1 MTQQTVRRYLPDDII
16 FNLFSPNTTRIVKV
30 SRICRRLAF
39 TASAGG
45 RNRGTMRT
53 GPPFIQSPG
62 IKLNPALTLALHNWP
77 FAVWL
82 RSAPLVYPSL
92 EALHIVAIAITF
104 GSLWIVEM
112 RLLGVRLLDLDKID
126 ANVLAK
132 ATLPWTLLGFT
143 FAAIIGSLMFLAR
156 ASDLIGNT
164 AFLVKILLL
173 MTAGTNAA
181 ILHSRGPLDA
191 TSHATR
197 GQALLSIALW
207 TAIIFCGRCI
217 AYV

>member
-1 MTQQTVRRYLPDDII
+1 MEQYGLHQIPRPT
-16 FNLFSPNTTRIVKV
+16 S
-30 SRICRRLAF
+30 F
-39 TASAGG
+39 T
-45 RNRGTMRT
+45 
-53 GPPFIQSPG
+53 
-62 IKLNPALTLALHNWP
+62 LNPAITLALQNWP

-132 ATLPWTLLGFT
+132 ATLPWTFLGFT
-143 FAAIIGSLMFLAR
+143 FAAIFGSLMFLAR
-156 ASDLIGNT
+156 ASDLIGNS
-164 AFLVKILLL
+164 AFLVKMLLL

-181 ILHSRGPLDA
+181 ILHSRGPLDS
-191 TSHATR
+191 TSLATR
-197 GQALLSIALW
+197 GQAVLSIGLW
-207 TAIIFCGRCI
+207 IAIIFCGRWI

>member
-1 MTQQTVRRYLPDDII
+1 MALVTGDVIFYLFHPYVARRPQVNRL
-16 FNLFSPNTTRIVKV
+16 
-30 SRICRRLAF
+30 CRRLAF
-39 TASAGG
+39 IGAACW
-45 RNRGTMRT
+45 RKRGTMRVNSSIALT
-53 GPPFIQSPG
+53 
-62 IKLNPALTLALHNWP
+62 LNPALTLALHNWP

-92 EALHIVAIAITF
+92 EALHIIAIAITF

-132 ATLPWTLLGFT
+132 ATLPWTILGFT
-143 FAAIIGSLMFLAR
+143 FAAIFGSLMFLAR
-156 ASDLIGNT
+156 ASDLIGNS
-164 AFLVKILLL
+164 AFLVKMLLL

-181 ILHSRGPLDA
+181 ILHSRGRLDS
-191 TSHATR
+191 TSLATR
-197 GQALLSIALW
+197 GQAVLSIALW
-207 TAIIFCGRCI
+207 IAIIFCGRWI